1 MSRDMN
7 VTSELANGLQLQCR
21 RLQCRRREVKEV
33 ANPWDSVTILIRRT
47 PMLEW
52 CGMGVRCGHVFERN
66 WTMCATFDNHPR
78 RTKPGGVCYM
88 ITTVYAL

>member
-1 MSRDMN
+1 M
-7 VTSELANGLQLQCR
+7 SELANGLQLQCR

-52 CGMGVRCGHVFERN
+52 CGMWV
-66 WTMCATFDNHPR
+66 
-78 RTKPGGVCYM
+78 
-88 ITTVYAL
+88 